1 MARSVWHFFLAAALI
16 ATTAIPSFAENDGA
30 AAARVVALS
39 SRETKRLEDAEMPP
53 SLLLREVM
61 RQAFLIAARDECGLA
76 TRDTTL
82 RETVPRTDSPETLS
96 FELYSAY
103 VKSAKNH
110 DVQYVLSRRKNGG
123 LEEVWR
129 QRLPADINNPE
140 RTLKLTTAA
149 EELSRTAFKDL
160 LKQSGA
166 SKVPP
171 AARTTAAVPSEANR
185 QLWEW
190 NELAVFG
197 AVRRLHTEIRT
208 KGESPELLGALA
220 IGYANLGSLT
230 EYYYSPARK
239 AHFARALLYAERLVH
254 ETKGAPFALWHRA
267 YVLTMVGLYDQA
279 FRDVAE
285 AKKSPAVDKAHP
297 LPFWTN
303 VIDAFTSGRLK
314 RMVADA
320 KDTDAK
326 RLALYLNLEAVRY
339 AYMKDI
345 TIKAARA
352 VVTEC
357 PDCFRAID
365 SVCDSSEV
373 GLLRMVTSQ
382 FFPLL
387 SKSLRE
393 RLASIEG
400 LPASVKQFAD
410 PKRAGQGGDE
420 GEKGFEDEIER
431 RVQLVTD
438 LKAETTSGR
447 DVLEPSLEVL
457 GQMIEEI
464 EFKHLIRRL
473 ETEKNVWGV
482 PTEQTIA
489 TFRPLC
495 EHHPYGAY
503 LDAFSSAKSDW
514 VKASESLLRSIDP
527 NELSWTETNMVAW
540 LFGADRKRAMELRT
554 CSAWHLDP
562 VFADEMNGIELG
574 MAGAPDDR
582 GRDGAEVKGRFNHNY
597 MKMLWRTSSK
607 LPISYAIQIQRHWSQ
622 AEEFAKSAEQE
633 FADDPIVMTSL
644 VVRYWGLKRMD
655 DAERCAKQ
663 RIKAA
668 PDYPAYRELAAIY
681 KEKGDMARWKE
692 TLEQSLELPTMGL
705 EHAQVKDTIAHYHM
719 DRKEWKEAVVY
730 ADEAAQSYSAWS
742 MLTAA
747 LCHEKLGEWKKAEAY
762 LQAVSERYADSSM
775 EWMLWCHRTGR
786 GDVHAAD
793 ACARNHFESLGT
805 SMFWQTRR
813 QIGAFYLLENEP
825 EKALVVFEKTFD
837 ETHGVY
843 DEMHV
848 ALAADTLGK
857 TEERDRWLAKIASID
872 TKNLPNVLP
881 GIYKQVVILLQKGLP
896 PGSAKDLD
904 FKKLDGLIADSSK
917 VDVSATLEYFV
928 GVFLKNR
935 GDREKAKEY
944 LIRAAQHPHHNHH
957 NHVLACQVLR
967 EMKVEVPP
975 DASESSPTKK

>member
-1 MARSVWHFFLAAALI
+1 MARSVRRFFLAAALI
-16 ATTAIPSFAENDGA
+16 ATTAIPLFAENDA
-30 AAARVVALS
+30 AATASVVALT
-39 SRETKRLEDAEMPP
+39 SRETLRLEQAERPA
-53 SLLLREVM
+53 SLLIREVM

-82 RETVPRTDSPETLS
+82 REAVPAGDNPQTLS
-96 FELYSAY
+96 FELYCAY
-103 VKSAKNH
+103 VKSKKNY
-110 DVQYVLSRRKNGG
+110 DAQYVLSRRKKGG
-123 LEEVWR
+123 LEEIWR
-129 QRLPADINNPE
+129 QALPADINNPE

-160 LKQSGA
+160 LKQAGA
-166 SKVPP
+166 ARAVP
-171 AARTTAAVPSEANR
+171 AARASAEVPAEANR

-197 AVRRLHTEIRT
+197 AVRRLHTEIHT
-208 KGESPELLGALA
+208 KGESPELLGGLA
-220 IGYANLGSLT
+220 IGYANLGTLT

-239 AHFARALLYAERLVH
+239 AYFARALLYAERLVH
-254 ETKGAPFALWHRA
+254 ETNRSPLSLWHRA

-285 AKKSPAVDKAHP
+285 AKKSPADDKAHP

-303 VIDAFTSGRLK
+303 VIDAFTSGRL
-314 RMVADA
+314 RQMVEDA
-320 KDTDAK
+320 KDTQAK

-339 AYMKDI
+339 AYMKDV

-352 VVTEC
+352 VVAEC

-373 GLLRMVTSQ
+373 GLLRVVTSQ

-387 SKSLRE
+387 SKSLRN
-393 RLASIEG
+393 RLGEIEG
-400 LPASVKQFAD
+400 LPTSVKQFAD
-410 PKRAGQGGDE
+410 PKRAAQGGEE
-420 GEKGFEDEIER
+420 GGKDFEDEIER
-431 RVQLVTD
+431 RVQLVAD

-464 EFKHLIRRL
+464 EFKHLVRRL
-473 ETEKNVWGV
+473 DTEKNVWGV

-495 EHHPYGAY
+495 EHHRYGAY
-503 LDAFSSAKSDW
+503 VDAFSSAKSDW

-527 NELSWTETNMVAW
+527 NELSWTESTLVAW

-582 GRDGAEVKGRFNHNY
+582 GRDGAEVKGKFNHNY
-597 MKMLWRTSSK
+597 MKMMWRTSSK

-622 AEEFAKSAEQE
+622 AEEFAKSAEKE

-668 PDYPAYRELAAIY
+668 PDYPSYRELAAIY

-825 EKALVVFEKTFD
+825 EKAARRV
-837 ETHGVY
+837 
-843 DEMHV
+843 
-848 ALAADTLGK
+848 
-857 TEERDRWLAKIASID
+857 
-872 TKNLPNVLP
+872 
-881 GIYKQVVILLQKGLP
+881 
-896 PGSAKDLD
+896 
-904 FKKLDGLIADSSK
+904 
-917 VDVSATLEYFV
+917 
-928 GVFLKNR
+928 
-935 GDREKAKEY
+935 RED
-944 LIRAAQHPHHNHH
+944 IRRNPRC
-957 NHVLACQVLR
+957 L
-967 EMKVEVPP
+967 
-975 DASESSPTKK
+975 

>member
-1 MARSVWHFFLAAALI
+1 MTL
-16 ATTAIPSFAENDGA
+16 PSFAENDSPT
-30 AAARVVALS
+30 AARAVALT
-39 SRETKRLEDAEMPP
+39 SRETMRLDQVEMPA
-53 SLLLREVM
+53 SLLLRELI
-61 RQAFLIAARDECGLA
+61 RQALLMSARDEYGLA

-82 RETVPRTDSPETLS
+82 CEAVPADNSPQTLS

-103 VKSAKNH
+103 VKSRKNY
-110 DVQYVLSRRKNGG
+110 DAQYVLSRRKNGR

-129 QRLPADINNPE
+129 QKLPADINNPE

-149 EELSRTAFKDL
+149 EELSRGEFKDL
-160 LKQSGA
+160 LKQAGA
-166 SKVPP
+166 SKAIPAPRASAEVPP
-171 AARTTAAVPSEANR
+171 EANR

-190 NELAVFG
+190 NEIAVFG
-197 AVRRLHTEIRT
+197 AVRRLHTEIHA

-239 AHFARALLYAERLVH
+239 AYFARALLYAERLVH
-254 ETKGAPFALWHRA
+254 ETHESPLALWHRA

-285 AKKSPAVDKAHP
+285 AKKSPAADQAHP
-297 LPFWTN
+297 LPFWTS
-303 VIDAFTSGRLK
+303 VIDAFTSGRLR
-314 RMVADA
+314 RMVKDA
-320 KDTDAK
+320 KGTEAK
-326 RLALYLNLEAVRY
+326 RLALYLNLEAIRY
-339 AYMKDI
+339 AYMKDV

-352 VVTEC
+352 VVQER

-373 GLLRMVTSQ
+373 GLLRVVTSQ
-382 FFPLL
+382 FFSLL
-387 SKSLRE
+387 SKSLRD
-393 RLASIEG
+393 RLGSVEG
-400 LPASVKQFAD
+400 LPSSVKQFAD
-410 PKRAGQGGDE
+410 PKRAGQGGEE
-420 GEKGFEDEIER
+420 GGKGLEDEIER
-431 RVQLVTD
+431 RVQLVAD

-447 DVLEPSLEVL
+447 DTLEPSLEVL

-464 EFKHLIRRL
+464 ELNHLVRRL
-473 ETEKNVWGV
+473 DLEKNVWGV

-495 EHHPYGAY
+495 EHHRYGAY
-503 LDAFSSAKSDW
+503 VDAFSPAKSDW

-527 NELSWTETNMVAW
+527 NELSWTESTLVTW
-540 LFGADRKRAMELRT
+540 LSGADRKRAMELRT
-554 CSAWHLDP
+554 RLARHLDP
-562 VFADEMNGIELG
+562 VFADEMNGISLG
-574 MAGAPDDR
+574 LAGAPDDR
-582 GRDGAEVKGRFNHNY
+582 DKGGAEVKGKFNHNY
-597 MKMLWRTSSK
+597 MKMMWRTSSK

-622 AEEFAKSAEQE
+622 AEEFAKSAEKE

-644 VVRYWGLKRMD
+644 VVRYWGLRRMD

-668 PDYPAYRELAAIY
+668 PDYPSYKELAAIY

-705 EHAQVKDTIAHYHM
+705 DHAQVKDTIAHYHM

-742 MLTAA
+742 MMTAS
-747 LCHEKLGEWKKAEAY
+747 LCHEKLGDWKKAEAY

-786 GDVHAAD
+786 GDVRAAD

-813 QIGAFYLLENEP
+813 QIGIFYLLENEP
-825 EKALVVFEKTFD
+825 EKAAVVFEKTFN
-837 ETHGVY
+837 EYPSAY
-843 DEMHV
+843 DGMHV
-848 ALAADTLGK
+848 AVAADSLGK
-857 TEERDRWLAKIASID
+857 TEERDRWFKKIAAIEIK
-872 TKNLPNVLP
+872 KNVKDPLTDIYKKIVALVQRSLLP
-881 GIYKQVVILLQKGLP
+881 GAP
-896 PGSAKDLD
+896 KDLP
-904 FKKLDGLIADSSK
+904 FKELDTLIADSSK
-917 VDVSATLEYFV
+917 IDTPSNLEYFV
-928 GVFLKNR
+928 GMFLKNR
-935 GDREKAKEY
+935 GELEKAKVH
-944 LIRAAQHPHHNHH
+944 LIRATQSEDGNPYNR
-957 NHVLACQVLR
+957 VLAWQVLR

-975 DASESSPTKK
+975 PGSQSSSAKK